1 MAEFIAALFAFPTGI
16 MSVLLLLVLA
26 YWLLVI
32 IGGLDMDMLDVDV
45 DTGGGDPEVETE
57 SGSGGGILGAL
68 GLGGVPLTVVVSL
81 LVLFSWTLTAIS
93 SQLWNGVAGLIVGS
107 AAVLA
112 SLGIGLGATIIAIKP
127 LRALFNSP
135 GAPSRASLIGKVCTV
150 TTLRVD
156 GDFGQAR
163 YEEGADDMLLQVR
176 ASSAHELSKGSRVLV
191 ISQHEHGDHFNVI
204 PYDDSAE
211 TQLLEP

>member
-32 IGGLDMDMLDVDV
+32 IGGLDMDMLDVDVDV

-135 GAPSRASLIGKVCTV
+135 GAPSRASLIGKV
-150 TTLRVD
+150 LHRD
-156 GDFGQAR
+156 YLAR
-163 YEEGADDMLLQVR
+163 
-176 ASSAHELSKGSRVLV
+176 
-191 ISQHEHGDHFNVI
+191 
-204 PYDDSAE
+204 
-211 TQLLEP
+211 